1 MAKLNLTQVNFV
13 VDALET
19 VATQTID
26 HIVAAMRDQW
36 LPPKLTDSEILK
48 AVCKQVS
55 DDDAPP
61 KVKHL
66 GWLLEGRPFP
76 IEKERLV
83 ARDRVYNEIA
93 QLETQMTLVAENYI
107 RETKGKLLFE
117 DTWEPGEIPEYLMD
131 DLVDELMDFVQTE
144 DPDES

>member
-1 MAKLNLTQVNFV
+1 MAKLNLTQVNYV

-26 HIVAAMRDQW
+26 NIVTAMRNQW

-48 AVCKQVS
+48 AVHKQVS
-55 DDDAPP
+55 NAPP

-66 GWLLEGRPFP
+66 GWLLEGRPYP
-76 IEKERLV
+76 IEKERLAV
-83 ARDRVYNEIA
+83 RDRVYNEIA

-144 DPDES
+144 DPD